1 MFGKKEM
8 QRTCKRDG
16 TVWYC
21 SIAESRM
28 KKPNAM
34 IRLGAG
40 FSAAGDAVSVFGGGK
55 GQLQQINVKDQMA
68 RVAQINACPSC
79 GSSKFKQKIVKA

>member
-1 MFGKKEM
+1 
-8 QRTCKRDG
+8 
-16 TVWYC
+16 
-21 SIAESRM
+21 
-28 KKPNAM
+28 
-34 IRLGAG
+34 
-40 FSAAGDAVSVFGGGK
+40 VFGGGK